1 MTKEWTERINALK
14 YQTIEAAENALRS
27 LHAAEYGSI
36 SAEEYKKE
44 MHQIEQSISTVF
56 YALSDGGSCA
66 DVLDMIAGIEYR
78 EKAFEAYLNHEKYLK
93 YFYEIS
99 Y

>member
-14 YQTIEAAENALRS
+14 YQTIESAENALKD

-36 SAEEYKKE
+36 SAAEYKKE
-44 MHQIEQSISTVF
+44 MHEVEKSISTIF
-56 YALSDGGSCA
+56 CALSDGGSCA
-66 DVLDMIAGIEYR
+66 DVLEMIAGMEYR

>member
-1 MTKEWTERINALK
+1 MTKEWTEQINVLK
-14 YQTIEAAENALRS
+14 YQTIESAENALKN

-36 SAEEYKKE
+36 SAVEYKKE
-44 MHQIEQSISTVF
+44 VHEIEKTIPTVF

-66 DVLDMIAGIEYR
+66 DVLEMIAGMEYR

>member
-1 MTKEWTERINALK
+1 MTKEWTEQINVLK
-14 YQTIEAAENALRS
+14 YQTIESAEKALKD

-36 SAEEYKKE
+36 SAAEYKKE
-44 MHQIEQSISTVF
+44 MHEIEKSISTIF

-66 DVLDMIAGIEYR
+66 DVLEMIVGMEHR
-78 EKAFEAYLNHEKYLK
+78 EKAFEAYLKHEKYLK